1 MSKIKIK
8 NFGPI
13 RSGFINEY
21 YSDFI
26 DINKVTLFIG
36 PQGSGKSTIAKLV
49 SCFTWIEKSL
59 VKGTILEEKFNYK
72 DLKKQL
78 QFNQID
84 DYLTDSSYLEWV
96 GENFS
101 IICKNSEISIIP
113 LSTETADIPKIMYIP
128 AERNFLASF
137 SFSHIKL
144 LSRLTLSL
152 ETFLEEYNNA
162 KGNIKNEMQ
171 MPIAGISCEY
181 DRLNDVIWIKRG
193 TNKTRLE
200 RAASGFQSV
209 TPLFLVSENLS
220 NAVQKNNQGELN
232 FSDYERLKSDMR
244 ALLQNTQNNDSKV
257 LDLLIKELGSKFFP
271 SYFFNIVEEPEQ
283 NLFPDSQKDILF
295 HLLKC
300 VNRNQKNK
308 LLITTHSPY
317 ILGYLKCCIFGKK
330 LQKRGLIDEKI
341 DSVIPLFSLIDGDD
355 VAVYQLDNN
364 GAIEYIQPYEGM
376 PSDTHILNQML
387 NDANT
392 MFYKLLQ
399 LKDDL
404 ECR

>member
-1 MSKIKIK
+1 M
-8 NFGPI
+8 F
-13 RSGFINEY
+13 
-21 YSDFI
+21 
-26 DINKVTLFIG
+26 
-36 PQGSGKSTIAKLV
+36 
-49 SCFTWIEKSL
+49 
-59 VKGTILEEKFNYK
+59 
-72 DLKKQL
+72 
-78 QFNQID
+78 
-84 DYLTDSSYLEWV
+84 
-96 GENFS
+96 
-101 IICKNSEISIIP
+101 
-113 LSTETADIPKIMYIP
+113 
-128 AERNFLASF
+128 
-137 SFSHIKL
+137 
-144 LSRLTLSL
+144 
-152 ETFLEEYNNA
+152 
-162 KGNIKNEMQ
+162 
-171 MPIAGISCEY
+171 
-181 DRLNDVIWIKRG
+181 
-193 TNKTRLE
+193 
-200 RAASGFQSV
+200 
-209 TPLFLVSENLS
+209 LS

-317 ILGYLKCCIFGKK
+317 ILGYLNCCIFGKK

-355 VAVYQLDNN
+355 VAVYQLDNT